1 MPQYVIAYLGG
12 NQPSNPEEGKKH
24 MSKYME
30 WISSLGEK
38 AVSPMNPFKNTSTV
52 NPDGTITNGSK
63 TSMSGYTIIKTD
75 SMAEAMKI
83 VKDCPFLEVG
93 GTLEVS
99 ELMQMP
105 GQK

>member
-1 MPQYVIAYLGG
+1 MPHYVITYFGG
-12 NQPSNPEEGKKH
+12 NQPSNSEEGKTN
-24 MSKYME
+24 MAKYME
-30 WISSLGEK
+30 WIASLGEN

-52 NPDGTITNGSK
+52 SPDGSVKSGSSTK
-63 TSMSGYTIIKTD
+63 MSGYTIIKAE
-75 SMAEAMKI
+75 SMAEAMQI
-83 VKDCPFLEVG
+83 VKNCPFLEVG